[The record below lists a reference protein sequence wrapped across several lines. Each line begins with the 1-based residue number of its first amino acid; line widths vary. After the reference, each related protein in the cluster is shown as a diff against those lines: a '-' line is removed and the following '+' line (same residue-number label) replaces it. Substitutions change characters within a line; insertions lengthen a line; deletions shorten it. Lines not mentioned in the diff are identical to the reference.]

1 MSMDFDNILKNEVE
15 QIFSQSI
22 NDKRACELLSFS
34 IQREI
39 KENISYQT
47 IRRYWNLAKSVNPV
61 SLQSKNILCRYAGFN
76 DFDNF
81 IEYFTTNKETAKGA
95 DWNIIKDWYTVRHN
109 DKPLNDSVYWHDKLS
124 QTFAQFILT
133 NEFVFDSFS
142 KAMHTNEVAM
152 KYIISYH
159 PMYDNLAKKWY
170 FRGLNLF
177 IRSSNEFHYKLF
189 EAVLLFMGNAFI
201 CKNENL
207 SFYAEQIEFYLPKVR
222 KKYGVVWSL
231 EARSIPCL
239 LYYFKLN
246 NNEKRFNELKQDC
259 LELATKKAN
268 ERFEVDN
275 NDLFVLFVSDYCN
288 MFQLSDLSIQLQEIQ
303 PINFKEKKLWQNGYE
318 TASLIIKAIT
328 LFLDNK
334 GKESKTLFEQ
344 VEISNLNFDFKK
356 YFSIQYRLLE
366 LGFCNKMETKNKIKI
381 EIYKLIDETG
391 LIYFETLISV
401 FENNTQ

>member
-1 MSMDFDNILKNEVE
+1 MDFDYILKNEVE
-15 QIFSQSI
+15 QVFSQSI
-22 NDKRACELLSFS
+22 NDKRACELLSLRV
-34 IQREI
+34 QQEI

-47 IRRYWNLAKSVNPV
+47 IRRYWNLVKSVNPI
-61 SLQSKNILCRYAGFN
+61 SLQSKNILCRYVGFT

-81 IEYFTTNKETAKGA
+81 IEYFTTKKETTKGA

-109 DKPLNDSVYWHDKLS
+109 DKPLEDSVYWHDKLS

-133 NEFVFDSFS
+133 TEFVFDSFS

-159 PMYDNLAKKWY
+159 PMYDNLAKNWY

-177 IRSSNEFHYKLF
+177 IRNSNELHYKLF
-189 EAVLLFMGNAFI
+189 EAILLFMGNAVI

-231 EARSIPCL
+231 EARSISCL
-239 LYYFKLN
+239 LYYFKLIDN
-246 NNEKRFNELKQDC
+246 KKRFNELKQDC
-259 LELATKKAN
+259 LELATKKAD

-288 MFQLSDLSIQLQEIQ
+288 MFQLSDLSIELQEIQ

-318 TASLIIKAIT
+318 TASLIIKAVT
-328 LFLDNK
+328 LFLNNRK
-334 GKESKTLFEQ
+334 NESFILFEQ
-344 VEISNLNFDFKK
+344 IELTNLNFDFRK

-366 LGFCNKMETKNKIKI
+366 LGFCTKADKKNKIKY
-381 EIYKLIDETG
+381 EIQKLVNETELVYFNR
-391 LIYFETLISV
+391 LIPIFELL
-401 FENNTQ
+401 